1 MTILT
6 GPLGPLF
13 ALVGAVAIL
22 LIVVVLFVAGV
33 LLVLTVASIRSGR
46 LYFPRLLKPGLTAL
60 EGLMRA
66 LFKGIGLEDQEMLA
80 FFVKLGNTMNARA
93 FAEVPV
99 GQRAIFLPQCLRN
112 AACPADLTPEGL
124 RCKRCRRCTVGEAMD
139 VLEGLGYR
147 VFIVPG
153 SSFIKRM
160 VKKYRPRA
168 LIGVGCLSE
177 VKEGLEMA
185 DWLGLVGIGVVTLKE
200 GCVETFVDWPTVYEA
215 AMLGLPPGSA
225 VPEDLHLP
233 ADEKPARDPAVDQDQ
248 PVRADVTD
256 GHAGP

>member
-1 MTILT
+1 MALLT
-6 GPLGPLF
+6 GPLGSLF
-13 ALVGAVAIL
+13 ALVGAVTIL
-22 LIVVVLFVAGV
+22 LIVVVFAVAGV

-66 LFKGIGLEDQEMLA
+66 LIKGVGLEDQEMLA

-99 GQRAIFLPQCLRN
+99 ERAIFLPQCLRN
-112 AACPADLTPEGL
+112 AACPADLTPEGI
-124 RCKRCRRCTVGEAMD
+124 RCKRCHRCTVGQAMD

-160 VKKYRPRA
+160 VRKYRPRA
-168 LIGVGCLSE
+168 LIGVGCLAE

-185 DWLGLVGIGVVTLKE
+185 DRIGIIGLGVVTLKE
-200 GCVETFVDWPTVYEA
+200 GCVETLVDWSSLYEVA
-215 AMLGLPPGSA
+215 LLGLPGSA

-233 ADEKPARDPAVDQDQ
+233 TQKESARDPAVDQDQ
-248 PVRADVTD
+248 PVRPDIAD

>member
-1 MTILT
+1 MAILT
-6 GPLGPLF
+6 PFAPLLEI
-13 ALVGAVAIL
+13 VGAIAIL
-22 LIVVVLFVAGV
+22 LIVGVLLVAAV

-46 LYFPRLLKPGLTAL
+46 LYFPRVLRPGLTAL

-66 LFKGIGLEDQEMLA
+66 LLKGVGLEDHEMLA
-80 FFVKLGNTMNARA
+80 FFVKLGNAMNARA
-93 FAEVPV
+93 FAEVPIRE
-99 GQRAIFLPQCLRN
+99 RAIFLPQCLRSIS
-112 AACPADLTPEGL
+112 CPADLTPEGL

-139 VLEGLGYR
+139 VLEELGYQ

-168 LIGVGCLSE
+168 LIGVGCLAE

-185 DWLGLVGIGVVTLKE
+185 DRLDLVGIGVVTLKE
-200 GCVETFVDWPTVYEA
+200 GCVETLVDWTALYEA
-215 AMLGLPPGSA
+215 ALLGLPPSA

-233 ADEKPARDPAVDQDQ
+233 SDE
-248 PVRADVTD
+248 
-256 GHAGP
+256 

>member
-1 MTILT
+1 MMLLT
-6 GPLGPLF
+6 GPLESLF
-13 ALVGAVAIL
+13 VLVGAVALL
-22 LIVVVLFVAGV
+22 LIIVVLVVAGV

-66 LFKGIGLEDQEMLA
+66 LVKGVGLEDQEMLA

-99 GQRAIFLPQCLRN
+99 DQRAIILPQCLRN
-112 AACPADLTPEGL
+112 AACPADLTPEGI
-124 RCKRCRRCTVGEAMD
+124 RCKRCHRCTVGQAMD

-160 VKKYRPRA
+160 ARKYRPRA
-168 LIGVGCLSE
+168 LIGVGCLAE

-185 DWLGLVGIGVVTLKE
+185 DRIGIIGLGVVTLKE
-200 GCVETFVDWPTVYEA
+200 GCVETLVDWSSLYEVA
-215 AMLGLPPGSA
+215 LLGLPGSA

-233 ADEKPARDPAVDQDQ
+233 TQKESARDPAVDQDQ
-248 PVRADVTD
+248 PVRPDVAD

>member
-1 MTILT
+1 MAFVT
-6 GPLGPLF
+6 GPF
-13 ALVGAVAIL
+13 APFLEVLGAVAL
-22 LIVVVLFVAGV
+22 LVIGIVLAVAVV
-33 LLVLTVASIRSGR
+33 LLVLTLASIRSRR
-46 LYFPRLLKPGLTAL
+46 LYFPSLLRPGLTAL

-66 LFKGIGLEDQEMLA
+66 LFKWAGLEDEEMLA

-93 FAEVPV
+93 FAEIPV
-99 GQRAIFLPQCLRN
+99 SERAIFVPQCLRN

-168 LIGVGCLSE
+168 LIGVGCLVE

-185 DWLGLVGIGVVTLKE
+185 DKMGLVGLGVVTLKE
-200 GCVETFVDWPTVYEA
+200 GCVETLVDWPTLYET
-215 AMLGLPPGSA
+215 AMLGLSPSA

-233 ADEKPARDPAVDQDQ
+233 AEKQPARNPAVNQDQ
-248 PVRADVTD
+248 AVRPDVAD
-256 GHAGP
+256 GRAGP

>member
-1 MTILT
+1 MALLT
-6 GPLGPLF
+6 GPLAPF
-13 ALVGAVAIL
+13 FELVGALALL
-22 LIVVVLFVAGV
+22 LIAAVLVVASV
-33 LLVLTVASIRSGR
+33 LLVLTIASIRSGR
-46 LYFPRLLKPGLTAL
+46 LYFPSLLRPGLTAL

-66 LFKGIGLEDQEMLA
+66 LFKGVGLEDQEMLA

-93 FAEVPV
+93 FAEIPV
-99 GQRAIFLPQCLRN
+99 GERAVFLPQCLRS
-112 AACPADLTPEGL
+112 ASCPADLTPEGL

-139 VLEGLGYR
+139 MLEGLGYR

-168 LIGVGCLSE
+168 LIGVGCLAE

-185 DWLGLVGIGVVTLKE
+185 DRLGLVCLGVVTLKE
-200 GCVETFVDWPTVYEA
+200 GCVETLVDWSSLYEA
-215 AMLGLPPGSA
+215 ALLGLPASA

-233 ADEKPARDPAVDQDQ
+233 ADKQAARDPAVNQDQ
-248 PVRADVTD
+248 PVRADVAD
-256 GHAGP
+256 GRAGP

>member
-1 MTILT
+1 MALLT
-6 GPLGPLF
+6 GPFAPLF
-13 ALVGAVAIL
+13 ELVGAAAIL
-22 LIVVVLFVAGV
+22 LVAVVLVVATV

-46 LYFPRLLKPGLTAL
+46 LYFPRLLRPGLTAF

-66 LFKGIGLEDQEMLA
+66 LFKSVGLEDQEMLA

-99 GQRAIFLPQCLRN
+99 AERAIFLPQCLRN

-160 VKKYRPRA
+160 VRKYRPRA
-168 LIGVGCLSE
+168 LIGVGCLAE
-177 VKEGLEMA
+177 VKEGLELA
-185 DWLGLVGIGVVTLKE
+185 DRLGLVGLGVVTMKE
-200 GCVETFVDWPTVYEA
+200 GCVETLVDWTSLYETTL
-215 AMLGLPPGSA
+215 LGLPSSA
-225 VPEDLHLP
+225 VPEDLHLS
-233 ADEKPARDPAVDQDQ
+233 AHEEAARDPAVNQDQ
-248 PVRADVTD
+248 PVRADVAD
-256 GHAGP
+256 GRAGP

>member
-1 MTILT
+1 MALLT
-6 GPLGPLF
+6 GPLAPF
-13 ALVGAVAIL
+13 FELVGAVAFV
-22 LIVVVLFVAGV
+22 LIVGILVVAVV
-33 LLVLTVASIRSGR
+33 LLVLTFASIRSGR
-46 LYFPRLLKPGLTAL
+46 LYFPRLLRPGLTAL

-66 LFKGIGLEDQEMLA
+66 LFKAVGLEDQEMLA

-93 FAEVPV
+93 FADIPV
-99 GQRAIFLPQCLRN
+99 GERAIFLPQCLRN
-112 AACPADLTPEGL
+112 ASCPADLTPEGL
-124 RCKRCRRCTVGEAMD
+124 RCKRCHRCTVGGAID

-168 LIGVGCLSE
+168 LIGVGCLTE

-185 DWLGLVGIGVVTLKE
+185 DQIGLIGLGVVTLRE
-200 GCVETFVDWPTVYEA
+200 GCVETLVDWTALYEV
-215 AMLGLPPGSA
+215 AMLGLPPSA

-233 ADEKPARDPAVDQDQ
+233 AHEEPARNPAVDQDH
-248 PVRADVTD
+248 PVRADVAD
-256 GHAGP
+256 GGAGS

>member
-1 MTILT
+1 MALLT
-6 GPLGPLF
+6 GPF
-13 ALVGAVAIL
+13 APIFEFVGAAAL
-22 LIVVVLFVAGV
+22 LLTVVVLVFAAV

-46 LYFPRLLKPGLTAL
+46 LYFPRLLRPGLTAF

-66 LFKGIGLEDQEMLA
+66 LFKGVGLEDQEMLA

-99 GQRAIFLPQCLRN
+99 AERAIFLPQCLRN
-112 AACPADLTPEGL
+112 AACPADLTPEGI

-139 VLEGLGYR
+139 ILEGLGYR

-168 LIGVGCLSE
+168 LIGVGCLTE

-185 DWLGLVGIGVVTLKE
+185 DRLGLVGLGVVTLKE
-200 GCVETFVDWPTVYEA
+200 GCVETLVDWTSLYETA
-215 AMLGLPPGSA
+215 LLGLAPSA
-225 VPEDLHLP
+225 VPEDLHLT
-233 ADEKPARDPAVDQDQ
+233 AHEEPARDPAVDQNQ
-248 PVRADVTD
+248 PIRPDVADD
-256 GHAGP
+256 RAGP

>member
-1 MTILT
+1 MTLLA
-6 GPLGPLF
+6 GPFAPLF
-13 ALVGAVAIL
+13 ELVGALALL
-22 LIVVVLFVAGV
+22 LIVAVVVVAAV

-46 LYFPRLLKPGLTAL
+46 LYFPRLLRPGLTAF
-60 EGLMRA
+60 EGVMRA
-66 LFKGIGLEDQEMLA
+66 LFKAVGLEDQEMLA

-99 GQRAIFLPQCLRN
+99 AERAIFLPQCLRN
-112 AACPADLTPEGL
+112 ASCPAALTPEGL

-139 VLEGLGYR
+139 LLEGLGYR
-147 VFIVPG
+147 IFIVPG

-168 LIGVGCLSE
+168 LIGVGCLAE

-185 DWLGLVGIGVVTLKE
+185 DKLGLVGLGVVTLKE
-200 GCVETFVDWPTVYEA
+200 GCVETLVEWTSLYEA
-215 AMLGLPPGSA
+215 ALLGLPASA
-225 VPEDLHLP
+225 VPEDLHLS
-233 ADEKPARDPAVDQDQ
+233 AHEESARDPAMDQDH
-248 PVRADVTD
+248 PVRADVAD

>member
-1 MTILT
+1 MALLT
-6 GPLGPLF
+6 GAFAPLF
-13 ALVGAVAIL
+13 ELVGAIALL
-22 LIVVVLFVAGV
+22 LIVVVVVVAAV

-46 LYFPRLLKPGLTAL
+46 LYFPRLLRPGLTAL
-60 EGLMRA
+60 EGVMRA
-66 LFKGIGLEDQEMLA
+66 LFKAVGLEDQEMLA

-99 GQRAIFLPQCLRN
+99 AERAIFLPQCLRN

-139 VLEGLGYR
+139 LLEGLGYR
-147 VFIVPG
+147 IFIVPG

-168 LIGVGCLSE
+168 LIGVGCLTE

-185 DWLGLVGIGVVTLKE
+185 DRLGLVGLGVVTLKE
-200 GCVETFVDWPTVYEA
+200 GCVETLVEWTSLYEVA
-215 AMLGLPPGSA
+215 LLGLPASA

-233 ADEKPARDPAVDQDQ
+233 AHEKPAGDPAVNQDQ
-248 PVRADVTD
+248 PVRADVAD
-256 GHAGP
+256 GRAGP

>member
-1 MTILT
+1 MALVT
-6 GPLGPLF
+6 GPF
-13 ALVGAVAIL
+13 APFLEVMGAAALLLIAGIFAVA
-22 LIVVVLFVAGV
+22 FV

-46 LYFPRLLKPGLTAL
+46 LYFPRLLRPGLTAL
-60 EGLMRA
+60 EGVMRA
-66 LFKGIGLEDQEMLA
+66 LLKGVGLEDEEMLA

-99 GQRAIFLPQCLRN
+99 GERAIFLPQCLRN

-124 RCKRCRRCTVGEAMD
+124 RCKRCHRCTVGQAMD

-168 LIGVGCLSE
+168 LIGVGCLVE
-177 VKEGLEMA
+177 VKEGLELA
-185 DWLGLVGIGVVTLKE
+185 DRIGIIGLGVVTMKE
-200 GCVETFVDWPTVYEA
+200 GCVETLVDWPTLYET
-215 AMLGLPPGSA
+215 AMLGLAPSS

-233 ADEKPARDPAVDQDQ
+233 TEQEPARDPAVDQDQ
-248 PVRADVTD
+248 AVRADVAD
-256 GHAGP
+256 ARAGP

>member
-1 MTILT
+1 MAILT

-22 LIVVVLFVAGV
+22 LIVVVLVVAGV

-46 LYFPRLLKPGLTAL
+46 LYFPRLLKPGLTVL

-66 LFKGIGLEDQEMLA
+66 LFKGVGLEDQEMLA

-93 FAEVPV
+93 FAEIPV
-99 GQRAIFLPQCLRN
+99 EKRAVFLPQCLRN

-139 VLEGLGYR
+139 VLEELGYR

-185 DWLGLVGIGVVTLKE
+185 DRIGIIGIGVVTMKE
-200 GCVETFVDWPTVYEA
+200 GCVETLVDWPSLYEVA
-215 AMLGLPPGSA
+215 LLGLPDSA

-233 ADEKPARDPAVDQDQ
+233 ADQKPARDPAVNQDQ
-248 PVRADVTD
+248 PVRADVAD
-256 GHAGP
+256 GRAGP

>member
-1 MTILT
+1 MALVT
-6 GPLGPLF
+6 GPF
-13 ALVGAVAIL
+13 APFLELLGAVALL
-22 LIVVVLFVAGV
+22 LIVAVLVVAAA
-33 LLVLTVASIRSGR
+33 LLVLTLASIRSGR
-46 LYFPRLLKPGLTAL
+46 LYFPSLLRPGLTAL

-66 LFKGIGLEDQEMLA
+66 LFKWAGLGDEEMLA

-93 FAEVPV
+93 FAEIPISE
-99 GQRAIFLPQCLRN
+99 RAIFMPQCLRS

-185 DWLGLVGIGVVTLKE
+185 DRLGLIGLGVVTLKE
-200 GCVETFVDWPTVYEA
+200 GCVETIVDWPTLYET
-215 AMLGLPPGSA
+215 AMLGLPSA

-233 ADEKPARDPAVDQDQ
+233 ADKEPARDPAVDQDQ
-248 PVRADVTD
+248 PVRTDVADAR
-256 GHAGP
+256 AGPE

>member
-1 MTILT
+1 MALLT
-6 GPLGPLF
+6 GAF
-13 ALVGAVAIL
+13 APFFELVGALALL
-22 LIVVVLFVAGV
+22 LIVAVLVVAAV

-46 LYFPRLLKPGLTAL
+46 LYFPRLLRPGLTAL

-66 LFKGIGLEDQEMLA
+66 LFKAAGLEDQEMLA

-99 GQRAIFLPQCLRN
+99 AERAIFLPQCLRN
-112 AACPADLTPEGL
+112 ATCPADLTPEGI

-147 VFIVPG
+147 IFIVPG

-160 VKKYRPRA
+160 VRKYRPRA
-168 LIGVGCLSE
+168 LIGVGCLAE

-185 DWLGLVGIGVVTLKE
+185 DKLGLVGLGVVTMKE
-200 GCVETFVDWPTVYEA
+200 GCVETLVDWTSLYETA
-215 AMLGLPPGSA
+215 LLGLAPSA

-233 ADEKPARDPAVDQDQ
+233 AHEEPACNPAVNQDQ
-248 PVRADVTD
+248 PVRPDVAD
-256 GHAGP
+256 GRAGP